1 MEYFDEIIAFLVVLF
16 IIFFPLLKKILVARQ
31 KKREGPPQVRIEAER
46 EEKEFRP
53 FVNRIASK
61 AQKPQAHAIPTRT
74 VGNDFKFRSELEG
87 FKRKTAVESR
97 RVGTRIQPKFK
108 ETVVSEALA
117 PRVQLKRKK
126 LSSIDKLLA
135 APPSFKKMVILHEIF
150 QGPKSLQ

>member
-1 MEYFDEIIAFLVVLF
+1 MEYFDEIIALLVVLF

-31 KKREGPPQVRIEAER
+31 KKREGPPEIRR
-46 EEKEFRP
+46 EEEVRP
-53 FVNRIASK
+53 FVKKIASK
-61 AQKPQAHAIPTRT
+61 AQKPQAHAIPVRT

-97 RVGTRIQPKFK
+97 RIGTRIQPKFK
-108 ETVVSEALA
+108 ESVVSEALA

-150 QGPKSLQ
+150 QGPKGLQ